1 MYYQYGY
8 FKPLVARKVGGVL
21 TVRQVVP
28 SGALLMGVAFLTA
41 TPWHLAARV
50 TAIVLFGVYLAS
62 ILGVALHRG
71 SARDWRTA
79 LAMVVTFPVIHV
91 SYAVGFLK
99 GVLDFVVRRR
109 RSVRPALS
117 R

>member
-1 MYYQYGY
+1 
-8 FKPLVARKVGGVL
+8 
-21 TVRQVVP
+21 
-28 SGALLMGVAFLTA
+28 
-41 TPWHLAARV
+41 
-50 TAIVLFGVYLAS
+50 
-62 ILGVALHRG
+62 
-71 SARDWRTA
+71 
-79 LAMVVTFPVIHV
+79 MVVTFPVIHV